1 MLVISGIYVLA
12 RVIYRTLCVIGF
24 GRGVRWGRPTKVE
37 LYWTCEIVFIDK
49 EANRGPVGVCV
60 IFKNGT
66 APATLVGVGPF
77 RVRFG
82 YGSMLSG
89 GAVHVCLGHGG

>member
-1 MLVISGIYVLA
+1 MALDLG
-12 RVIYRTLCVIGF
+12 
-24 GRGVRWGRPTKVE
+24 WGGHAKVKVE
-37 LYWTCEIVFIDK
+37 LDETSEQVLVDK

-66 APATLVGVGPF
+66 APATPVGVGLF
-77 RVRFG
+77 RCRFG

-89 GAVHVCLGHGG
+89 GAVHCLCLCLFLF